1 VAELLLA
8 FSIPLLSL
16 TPTYHRSDRLF
27 LFARVEP
34 SLSIAFCSD
43 SKRSILTVCMVRFH
57 LAMVRFLQHTGA
69 ALKRFYQGD
78 AQRERFLKKVLLLGV
93 LNNQIV
99 TNGVF
104 GLKNQ

>member
-1 VAELLLA
+1 
-8 FSIPLLSL
+8 
-16 TPTYHRSDRLF
+16 
-27 LFARVEP
+27 
-34 SLSIAFCSD
+34 
-43 SKRSILTVCMVRFH
+43 MVRFH

-93 LNNQIV
+93 LNNQVV